1 MCESVHLFCFTCELI
16 LQMIVIHATLIHLI
30 IKSNVFSLSLPSCQS
45 SLYRRLHCIYFVSF
59 TSPFDLWDIFPFFKL
74 VLTSSEESLEK
85 IKTINKNEY
94 VYCRDGGIWNWIDVM
109 CASFRVVLSH
119 CWPTAVTLSHVHMV
133 LTLPP
138 RFELPV
144 VSLLANKSSQNVN
157 LSLVNTLFIGSLKR
171 KRRRTFGRIRST
183 RIGTCPIL
191 GLPYSIYCICISMCL
206 CLCLFALPFG
216 VAAVKIH
223 NTTLI
228 RSNGMTLTLCHWLS
242 SALHSK
248 ESQSQTPNPEQNW
261 TDHFNCSR
269 VHIFFL
275 TLPNRLL
282 NDILCL

>member
-1 MCESVHLFCFTCELI
+1 MNMYIVEMVVYGIGLMWCVHLSEWFFHTADPQRSPCPMYVSSPPSPLRLARC
-16 LQMIVIHATLIHLI
+16 VITQ
-30 IKSNVFSLSLPSCQS
+30 F
-45 SLYRRLHCIYFVSF
+45 
-59 TSPFDLWDIFPFFKL
+59 
-74 VLTSSEESLEK
+74 
-85 IKTINKNEY
+85 
-94 VYCRDGGIWNWIDVM
+94 
-109 CASFRVVLSH
+109 
-119 CWPTAVTLSHVHMV
+119 
-133 LTLPP
+133 
-138 RFELPV
+138 
-144 VSLLANKSSQNVN
+144 ANKSSQNVN